1 MTDTTSTADDVSS
14 IERSVKPYRGRFPTY
29 DRIPA
34 HGRPRDEVF
43 AELEQMLDEERSRW
57 SDGFASGS
65 VYHGPIETRPL
76 PTSRRSGSS
85 ASGRTA
91 R

>member
-43 AELEQMLDEERSRW
+43 AELKGTGFDTKAVRTIIRLRKKDQAERQ
-57 SDGFASGS
+57 
-65 VYHGPIETRPL
+65 
-76 PTSRRSGSS
+76 
-85 ASGRTA
+85 
-91 R
+91 